1 MAAAVV
7 VSGIPRSS
15 WWIRTSSAPW
25 GTLAPTFPSP
35 SLLFPPQH
43 EPDVVVA
50 MANLDC
56 VLLVVLAGKEL
67 VQKIRLPLLLL
78 LRGSVR
84 AGRLRIAGIEP
95 IFNLRSP
102 PFDASIRASPIV
114 PGLVEPSTS
123 FSTPRPLLMP
133 L

>member
-1 MAAAVV
+1 
-7 VSGIPRSS
+7 
-15 WWIRTSSAPW
+15 
-25 GTLAPTFPSP
+25 
-35 SLLFPPQH
+35 
-43 EPDVVVA
+43 

-123 FSTPRPLLMP
+123 FSMVDPWSQMPPPMDTATWRPP
-133 L
+133 KTRSS